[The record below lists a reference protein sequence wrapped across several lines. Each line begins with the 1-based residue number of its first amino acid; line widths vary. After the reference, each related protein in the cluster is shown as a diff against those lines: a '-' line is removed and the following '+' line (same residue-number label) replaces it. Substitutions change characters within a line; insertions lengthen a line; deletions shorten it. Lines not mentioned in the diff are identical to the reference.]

1 MKKIKDIFYDMN
13 DILVALIIVAVATLV
28 IYSNIDSILAYP
40 SQIAEE
46 IQTPEDQTP
55 TNYAENP
62 PIKDPDSSDSTNQ
75 GTTVSGID
83 GQTPEG
89 EDAQGQ
95 AGNSE
100 DTPENY
106 SIYINTGS
114 TGEQIAEVMISVGL
128 FKDKHEFYNAVAA
141 AGAEGKLQA
150 GNFIIP
156 SDATPAEVIA
166 IISR

>member
-13 DILVALIIVAVATLV
+13 DILVALIIVAVAALV

-40 SQIAEE
+40 SQMAEE

-62 PIKDPDSSDSTNQ
+62 PLQGPDSNDSTDQ
-75 GTTVSGID
+75 STTGSGIN

-95 AGNSE
+95 PGNSE
-100 DTPENY
+100 DKPENY

-114 TGEQIAEVMISVGL
+114 TGEQIAELMISVGL

-166 IISR
+166 IIAK